1 MKTRNSPNKCL
12 QTLKKTVKKNIL
24 SKQKRLSKK
33 TQFSEKKCILESF
46 AKEDLYVHFVFFWE
60 SVRTGS

>member
-24 SKQKRLSKK
+24 SKQKRSSKK
-33 TQFSEKKCILESF
+33 THFLEKNLIFESF
-46 AKEDLYVHFVFFWE
+46 AKEGLYVHFVFF
-60 SVRTGS
+60 